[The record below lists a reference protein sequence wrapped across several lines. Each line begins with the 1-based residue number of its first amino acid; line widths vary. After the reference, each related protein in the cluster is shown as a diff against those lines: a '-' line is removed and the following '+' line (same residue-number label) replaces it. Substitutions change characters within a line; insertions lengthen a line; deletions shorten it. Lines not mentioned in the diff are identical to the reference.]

1 MKTQGLYFISLLGII
16 TNFVKE
22 EIMTKEVYIVGAK
35 RTPLGSFNGSLSSVP
50 ATQLGSVA
58 IKAAMEQAGIA
69 ADQVNEVIMGN
80 VLQAGVGQAP
90 ARQASKFAG
99 IPDNVPAT
107 TVNKVCASGMKA
119 IALGMQSIQLGYAD
133 VVVAGGMEN
142 MSLAPHYLPKSRAG
156 YKYGNVTAIDGI
168 VHDGLTDVYSNTLMG
183 VCAETCAAEYN
194 FSREE
199 QDAFAIESYKRS
211 EKAWNEGKF
220 KDEIAPV
227 TITTRKGD
235 IVVDED
241 EEYKN
246 VRFEKIPSLRPVFKK
261 DGTVTAANA
270 STINDGAAAMI
281 LVSGEKLKELGLT
294 PLAKI
299 SGVADAEQ
307 APEWFTTSPSAAL
320 PIAVQRAGIS
330 MDDLDAVELNEAFS
344 VVGLANIKL
353 MNLDAAKT
361 NINGG
366 AVSLGHPLGASGA
379 RIMVTLLNVLKQNN
393 GKFGGAGICN
403 GGGGASAMVIE
414 NV

>member
-1 MKTQGLYFISLLGII
+1 MKDVF
-16 TNFVKE
+16 
-22 EIMTKEVYIVGAK
+22 IVGAK
-35 RTPLGSFNGSLSSVP
+35 RTPLGSFNGALSSVP
-50 ATQLGSVA
+50 ATQLGAVA
-58 IKAAMEQAGIA
+58 IKAALEQSGLNPE
-69 ADQVNEVIMGN
+69 QVQEVIMGN

-142 MSLAPHYLPKSRAG
+142 MSLTPHYLPNSRGG
-156 YKYGNVTAIDGI
+156 YKYGNFQAIDGI
-168 VHDGLTDVYSNTLMG
+168 VNDGLTDVYSNGLMG
-183 VCAETCAAEYN
+183 VCAETCASEHN

-199 QDAFAIESYKRS
+199 QDAFAIESYHRS
-211 EKAWNEGKF
+211 ANAWKNGNFNNEV
-220 KDEIAPV
+220 APV

-235 IVVDED
+235 VVVSED

-246 VRFEKIPSLRPVFKK
+246 VKFEKIPELRPVFKK

-270 STINDGAAAMI
+270 STINDGAAAVI

-299 SGVADAEQ
+299 TGVADAEQ
-307 APEWFTTSPSAAL
+307 APEWFTTAPALAL
-320 PIAVQRAGIS
+320 PIAAQRAGVAIE
-330 MDDLDAVELNEAFS
+330 DLDAVELNEAFS
-344 VVGLANIKL
+344 VVGLANTKIL
-353 MNLDAAKT
+353 NLNPEKV

-379 RIMVTLLNVLKQNN
+379 RIIVTLINVLKQQN
-393 GKFGGAGICN
+393 GKIGGAGICN
-403 GGGGASAMVIE
+403 GGGGASAMIIE
-414 NV
+414 NC